1 LGDRAVSG
9 LLLQSL
15 ETLMGYDGTVT

>member
-1 LGDRAVSG
+1 LGDRAGSG